1 MRWWLLKNILCEYST
16 ASVPQKLV
24 WVCVSPSWL
33 YWWLDCGAC
42 KLFVCHFGIYHR
54 LLLVVAVSTEVCRG
68 GVQLVFGGFLID
80 RYYHKHQHPWNIGS
94 LARPKGTHV
103 RVPIYELM
111 GICVRG
117 SAWIDGHQRRRGTDI
132 CHERPA
138 EMHKHK
144 KKLLQLKTPP
154 WD

>member
-1 MRWWLLKNILCEYST
+1 MRWWLFKKHLVRVLNSQRATKARLGLCISLLT
-16 ASVPQKLV
+16 LLMIRLWGLQTFCVPL
-24 WVCVSPSWL
+24 W
-33 YWWLDCGAC
+33 
-42 KLFVCHFGIYHR
+42 YHR